1 MVSGE
6 QNIQQPGLEILLLST
21 FFIEWSVSKTDET
34 GDYNKGHSRAR
45 VEEIWTHLNSC
56 E

>member
-6 QNIQQPGLEILLLST
+6 QNIQQPGLEILLLSLHLYGV
-21 FFIEWSVSKTDET
+21 SVSKTDET
-34 GDYNKGHSRAR
+34 GDYNRGHSRAR
-45 VEEIWTHLNSC
+45 VEEIWTPLNSC